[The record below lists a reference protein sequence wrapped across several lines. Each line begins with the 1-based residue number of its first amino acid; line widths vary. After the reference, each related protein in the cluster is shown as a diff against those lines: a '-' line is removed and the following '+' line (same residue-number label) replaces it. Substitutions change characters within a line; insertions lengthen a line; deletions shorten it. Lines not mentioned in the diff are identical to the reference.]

1 MDIVWDGI
9 TRSETLSDPAIRNDL
24 ANSAKLYDW
33 ARTVAIIREY
43 PGLVNTTRP
52 SGKTRY
58 APLHQAAHGNAP
70 LEVVQQ
76 LIDLGAWR
84 SLQNVRGERPVDIA
98 NQKSHQFLVPA
109 LTPEYKHIVPPGVL
123 LQIQRHFHEVI
134 FGRAEELVEKH
145 ALRLPELETL
155 LELERPQM
163 WFPVPGMYGG
173 FNYHLEPNGTETV
186 LIAGSWCRV
195 VGGSGQRHEIT
206 SSGSRLVDEGFV

>member
-98 NQKSHQFLVPA
+98 NQKSHQFLVPQSINISFH
-109 LTPEYKHIVPPGVL
+109 LGCCYKSSVTFTKLYLVGLKNL
-123 LQIQRHFHEVI
+123 LRNTRSGCQSWKHF
-134 FGRAEELVEKH
+134 
-145 ALRLPELETL
+145 
-155 LELERPQM
+155 
-163 WFPVPGMYGG
+163 
-173 FNYHLEPNGTETV
+173 
-186 LIAGSWCRV
+186 
-195 VGGSGQRHEIT
+195 
-206 SSGSRLVDEGFV
+206 